1 MKALQISPER
11 RNMRGCVA
19 IFAIVW
25 MAGTCLPML
34 GGAGGL
40 VAALTSGDLSELTFP
55 SIIAIVF
62 TIPFFLVGVG
72 LLAWSVWPLI
82 VGMKVT
88 RPEVYASS
96 DAVRPGDS
104 FSFSFR
110 QTFKSAAEMKGA
122 TLQLVRRESATYRR
136 GTDTYT
142 VTDEVVAQ
150 QFESLPR
157 QFQAGEQLNE
167 QRLMQIPP
175 DAMHTFAATN
185 NKIRWLVKVQIGV
198 GGWPDFK
205 EEYEVRVLPERM

>member
-11 RNMRGCVA
+11 RYLRGCVA

-25 MAGTCLPML
+25 MIGTCLPVL
-34 GGAGGL
+34 AGAGGL
-40 VAALTSGDLSELTFP
+40 VATLTSGGDLTELAFP

-62 TIPFFLVGVG
+62 TIPFFLVGLG
-72 LLAWSVWPLI
+72 LLVWSLWPI
-82 VGMKVT
+82 VVGMKVT

-122 TLQLVRRESATYRR
+122 TVQLVRRESATYRR

-150 QFESLPR
+150 QF
-157 QFQAGEQLNE
+157 
-167 QRLMQIPP
+167 
-175 DAMHTFAATN
+175 
-185 NKIRWLVKVQIGV
+185 
-198 GGWPDFK
+198 
-205 EEYEVRVLPERM
+205 